1 MGDSIFPILTK
12 LRSEHSKNILLGHLN
27 INSVR
32 NKFESS
38 NEMIRNNFD
47 IFVITERKLDTSF
60 QDSQFHIPGYR
71 LFRKDRNKNGGG
83 LMCYI
88 NRDLPVKIV
97 TNNKFLTNLEV
108 LSIKKTVGKRKI
120 LVVGI
125 YRPPS
130 YSENNFLFHLENT
143 LSQDT
148 TTYENITSIGGF
160 KMNPDENRFLD
171 NFNKTF
177 NLKNSINE
185 PTCFKS
191 QNPSM
196 IELILSNHRNF
207 MKTVVLEIGILDH
220 YKMIFSILKHNFA
233 KSQLKTIYYRD
244 LKKFDQK
251 VFNSYLQSK
260 MADYPKKKLSF
271 EKFLQMF
278 QDTVQLFAFLKKKI
292 IRYIN

>member
-1 MGDSIFPILTK
+1 MDDSIFPILTK
-12 LRSEHSKNILLGHLN
+12 LRGEHPKSILLGYLN

-83 LMCYI
+83 LLCYI

-97 TNNKFLTNLEV
+97 TNYKFLTNLEV

-148 TTYENITSIGGF
+148 TTYENITSIEGF
-160 KMNPDENRFLD
+160 DMNPDENRFLD
-171 NFNKTF
+171 NFNETF

-196 IELILSNHRNF
+196 IELILSNHRNV
-207 MKTVVLEIGILDH
+207 MKTVVLEIGISDH

-233 KSQLKTIYYRD
+233 KSQLKNFCYRD

-251 VFNSYLQSK
+251 VFNSYLESK
-260 MADYPKKKLSF
+260 MADCPKKK
-271 EKFLQMF
+271 
-278 QDTVQLFAFLKKKI
+278 AFL
-292 IRYIN
+292 